1 MYTLQRDLEHLNAP
15 ALLVAMD
22 GWVNAGE
29 VGTETAARIAA
40 TGETVA
46 VFDSDLLF
54 DYRAARPEIEF
65 VEGSLQSVR
74 WPELTLSLITRERDL
89 LVLHGKEP
97 DFRWRRL
104 GAEVADLAHR
114 LGVVQ
119 VVSLGGVP
127 AAVPHTRPVRLL
139 TTASKPDLIP
149 EDEQLPVGV
158 LRVPAA
164 ALNIVEHATV
174 ESGIPAVGFWAQV
187 PHYVAGTYYPAV
199 IALTERI
206 SRHLGVDLALGD
218 LVDLAAEQRRE
229 LDETVAAK
237 PEALE
242 YLHRLEQIATEQ
254 QTLPSGEEI
263 AAEVEKFLREAGP
276 FDE

>member
-1 MYTLQRDLEHLNAP
+1 ME
-15 ALLVAMD
+15 

-29 VGTETAARIAA
+29 VGTETASRIAA
-40 TGETVA
+40 AGEQVA
-46 VFDSDLLF
+46 TFDPDLLF

-74 WPELTLSLITRERDL
+74 WPELTLSLVSGERDL

-104 GAEVADLAHR
+104 SAEVADLAQR
-114 LGVVQ
+114 IGVVQ

-149 EDEQLPVGV
+149 DDEQLPVGE
-158 LRVPAA
+158 LRVPGA
-164 ALNIVEHATV
+164 ALNIIEHAAV
-174 ESGIPAVGFWAQV
+174 DSGIPAVGFWAQI
-187 PHYVAGTYYPAV
+187 PHYVVGTYYPGV
-199 IALTERI
+199 IALTERVA
-206 SRHLGVDLALGD
+206 RHLGVDLPLGD
-218 LVDLAAEQRRE
+218 LVDRAADQRRE

-242 YLHRLEQIATEQ
+242 YLQRLEQIATDQ

-263 AAEVEKFLREAGP
+263 AAEVERFLREAGP

>member
-1 MYTLQRDLEHLNAP
+1 VYTLQRDLEHLNAP

-29 VGTETAARIAA
+29 VGTETASRIAA

-65 VEGSLQSVR
+65 VEGSLQSVQ
-74 WPELTLSLITRERDL
+74 WPQLTLSLITRERDL

-158 LRVPAA
+158 LKVPAA
-164 ALNIVEHATV
+164 ALNIIEHATV

-206 SRHLGVDLALGD
+206 ARHLGVDLPLGD
-218 LVDLAAEQRRE
+218 LVDLAANQRRE

-263 AAEVEKFLREAGP
+263 AAEVEKFLRETGP